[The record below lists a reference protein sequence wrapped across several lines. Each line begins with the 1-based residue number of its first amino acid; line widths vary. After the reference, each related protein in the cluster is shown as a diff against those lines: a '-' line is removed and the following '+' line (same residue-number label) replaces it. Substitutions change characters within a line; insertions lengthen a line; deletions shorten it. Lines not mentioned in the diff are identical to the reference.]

1 MKTFDVVAQVV
12 IVGAGAAGM
21 AAALRASQLESEVLL
36 LEKSVRRG
44 CNSELSGGLLQ
55 AAGTRFQA
63 ELGIAEG
70 PEDMMADILRK
81 NGGGSR
87 PK

>member
-36 LEKSVRRG
+36 LEKSVRG
-44 CNSELSGGLLQ
+44 AVIQS
-55 AAGTRFQA
+55 
-63 ELGIAEG
+63 
-70 PEDMMADILRK
+70 
-81 NGGGSR
+81 
-87 PK
+87 